1 MKRFNMSCEPAAEL
15 WRRVSRYPLFK
26 EFPQI
31 HRGQPQPSFPS
42 PKHFPIIQRFPSPS
56 GVPCAYLKQK
66 NLGSTR
72 KPFFSHLMLVGL
84 CSPFALLICEA
95 AAARPTLGISDS
107 RSPRASPTHRLWAHV
122 LCAPFPL
129 CRQHPSGLSASTYL
143 LEHVLLLGAQ
153 KSVLGPWSTEPTLVK
168 LFQRKG

>member
-84 CSPFALLICEA
+84 CSPFALLVCEA
-95 AAARPTLGISDS
+95 AAALPTVGISDWAES
-107 RSPRASPTHRLWAHV
+107 SGFSHTQAVGPTCSV
-122 LCAPFPL
+122 LPSPL
-129 CRQHPSGLSASTYL
+129 CHQHHSGLSAITPYQPS
-143 LEHVLLLGAQ
+143 
-153 KSVLGPWSTEPTLVK
+153 SWNMSSS
-168 LFQRKG
+168 